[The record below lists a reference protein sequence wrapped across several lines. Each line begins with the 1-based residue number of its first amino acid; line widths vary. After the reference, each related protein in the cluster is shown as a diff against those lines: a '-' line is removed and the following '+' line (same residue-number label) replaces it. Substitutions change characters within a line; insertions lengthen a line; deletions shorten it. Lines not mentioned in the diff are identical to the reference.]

1 MAGGR
6 LAYSDRMRVLVV
18 GAGVI
23 GVAVAEALAAGGA
36 EVTVIEMRSPGRGAS
51 QASAGVLAP
60 YTEAHGK
67 TTLLELCARSLDQFD
82 QFLSTVRERSGRA
95 VEYSRTGTIEV
106 ALTAAEAIPL
116 QAAHA
121 WLNNAGVAS
130 EWMNAA
136 QLRSVEPAVSSSAVG
151 GLLIGAHGFVQVSAL
166 VAALVQSARFG
177 GATFKSP
184 VEAVGIDP
192 RKTHVDVRAGAR
204 SYQADHV
211 VVAAGS
217 WSRRV
222 RVAGQPA
229 LPVRPIRGQLLHLT
243 WAGGAPPARIVWGSR
258 CYTVPWAD
266 GSLLVGAT
274 VEDVGFDE
282 ASTVDGVRTLTDA
295 VAELL
300 PGSRA
305 AAVGEVRVGLRPE
318 TPDGLPIIGPSA
330 AAPNVTFATGHY
342 RNGILLT
349 PLTAELVSRYVL
361 EGVIDPAMV
370 ATSPD
375 RFGRVAAALQTGART

>member
-1 MAGGR
+1 
-6 LAYSDRMRVLVV
+6 MRVVVV

-23 GVAVAEALAAGGA
+23 GVAVADALAVGGA

-82 QFLSTVRERSGRA
+82 RFLSAVRERSGRA

-106 ALTAAEAIPL
+106 ALTAAEAMPL
-116 QAAHA
+116 QAAHT

-130 EWMNAA
+130 EWMNTA
-136 QLRSVEPAVSSSAVG
+136 QLRSIEPAVSPSAVG
-151 GLLIGAHGFVQVSAL
+151 GLLIGTHGFVQVSAL

-177 GATFKSP
+177 GATFESP

-222 RVAGQPA
+222 RVAGQPV

-258 CYTVPWAD
+258 CYTVPWTD

-274 VEDVGFDE
+274 VEDAGFDE
-282 ASTVDGVRTLTDA
+282 ASTVDGVRALTDA

-305 AAVGEVRVGLRPE
+305 AAVDEVRVGLRPE

-330 AAPNVTFATGHY
+330 TAPNVTFATGHY

-361 EGVIDPAMV
+361 EGVIDPVMA

-375 RFGRVAAALQTGART
+375 RFGRVATPLKTGARP

>member
-1 MAGGR
+1 
-6 LAYSDRMRVLVV
+6 
-18 GAGVI
+18 
-23 GVAVAEALAAGGA
+23 
-36 EVTVIEMRSPGRGAS
+36 
-51 QASAGVLAP
+51 
-60 YTEAHGK
+60 
-67 TTLLELCARSLDQFD
+67 
-82 QFLSTVRERSGRA
+82 
-95 VEYSRTGTIEV
+95 
-106 ALTAAEAIPL
+106 
-116 QAAHA
+116 
-121 WLNNAGVAS
+121 
-130 EWMNAA
+130 
-136 QLRSVEPAVSSSAVG
+136 
-151 GLLIGAHGFVQVSAL
+151 
-166 VAALVQSARFG
+166 
-177 GATFKSP
+177 
-184 VEAVGIDP
+184 
-192 RKTHVDVRAGAR
+192 VDVRAGAR

-222 RVAGQPA
+222 RVAGLPV
-229 LPVRPIRGQLLHLT
+229 LPVRPIRGQLLHLK
-243 WAGGAPPARIVWGSR
+243 WAGEAPPARIVWGSR
-258 CYTVPWAD
+258 CYTVPWTD

-305 AAVGEVRVGLRPE
+305 AAIDEVRVGLRPE
-318 TPDGLPIIGPSA
+318 TPDGLPIIGACA

-361 EGVIDPAMV
+361 EGVVDPAMT

-375 RFGRVAAALQTGART
+375 RFSRAAVATKTGART